1 MRWQCVA
8 LLLLGA
14 GVVPARHAPAQA
26 SARPAPQSSVSGR
39 VLLAVP
45 GEDPRPV
52 VGVWVALNRVGNDS
66 AGVIDSVRSG
76 SDGAYRMTFRRGGD
90 PEAIYFTDVSF
101 GGVAYFT
108 DPLRALTVTGDEADL
123 IVFDT
128 ISARPGRSMLTMR
141 GRHFVVGPRTTDG
154 RRPIVEVFELTNDTS
169 LTITPRGGSEPVW
182 TIALVEGARD
192 PEVGDGDVVESVVRF
207 REGRAELVAPWAP
220 GLRQLSI
227 RYTIPE
233 RAFPLSLR
241 LEAAPEV
248 FEVLIAGTDGTA
260 TGAGLHPEAA
270 VNIDGQPYAR
280 FLSQRV
286 SAGAVAGIRAGRAA
300 VDRYTVPVGAGATV
314 LVLAGALVYARR
326 SRYPSV
332 DN

>member
-1 MRWQCVA
+1 MRWRCLA

-14 GVVPARHAPAQA
+14 GVAPARHASAQA
-26 SARPAPQSSVSGR
+26 AAQPAPQSSVSGR
-39 VLLAVP
+39 VLLAIP
-45 GEDPRPV
+45 GEDPRPLA
-52 VGVWVALNRVGNDS
+52 GLWVALNRVGSDS
-66 AGVIDSVRSG
+66 AGVMDSVRSG
-76 SDGAYRMTFRRGGD
+76 ADGAYRMTFRRGGD
-90 PEAIYFTDVSF
+90 PDAIYFTDVSF

-108 DPLRALTVTGDEADL
+108 DPLRALNVTGDEADL

-128 ISARPGRSMLTMR
+128 ISAPPGRSMLTMR
-141 GRHFVVGPRTTDG
+141 GRHFVVGPRTADG

-169 LTITPRGGSEPVW
+169 LTITPRGGSQPVW
-182 TIALVEGARD
+182 TIALVDGARD
-192 PEVGDGDVVESVVRF
+192 PEVGDGDVVESVVHF
-207 REGRAELVAPWAP
+207 RDGRAELVAPMAP

-227 RYTIPE
+227 RYTVPE
-233 RAFPLSLR
+233 STFPLALR
-241 LEAAPEV
+241 LDAAPEV

-270 VNIDGQPYAR
+270 VDIDGQPYAR

-286 SAGAVAGIRAGRAA
+286 SAGAVASIRAGQP
-300 VDRYTVPVGAGATV
+300 VLDRFTVPAVAGATV

-326 SRYPSV
+326 SAYPSG